1 MAHTI
6 TLRPTPTAKSFVR
19 VLTEALRK
27 WARVHSIDRKEPI
40 VLTEE
45 HFAIYGEALAHLTTE
60 QLEVACLKAGQACRF
75 FPKPADILAQ
85 LDGAAAK
92 GFELE
97 AEREWQRLMA
107 WIRENVFPDTGIR
120 RGAPELAPATQHAA
134 KAAGGVFY
142 LQRCDEDQL
151 VWARKNFLAAL
162 KNVRDTKQTEHLL
175 SDGEAKRIIRQLS
188 SGPRS
193 VRKSIAPAPANTSGK
208 PSAGEVRE
216 FLKTVSAERPQVNSA
231 ASREDLEKNWQSQ
244 KERLA
249 SRAAELGIPTPP
261 KNVSGPEATTR

>member
-1 MAHTI
+1 VHNSAI
-6 TLRPTPTAKSFVR
+6 TKIAKSPDSQTER
-19 VLTEALRK
+19 VIRK
-27 WARVHSIDRKEPI
+27 WLLVFSELFARE
-40 VLTEE
+40 LTPFLIASWCELLGDLPAPAVE
-45 HFAIYGEALAHLTTE
+45 T
-60 QLEVACLKAGQACRF
+60 ACTQVGRSCRF
-75 FPKPADILAQ
+75 FPTPGEIRAQ
-85 LDGAAAK
+85 LAGAELR

-97 AEREWQRLMA
+97 AEREWQSMMA
-107 WIRENVFPDTGIR
+107 WISVNVFPDTGIQR
-120 RGAPELAPATQHAA
+120 NAAELAPAIQHAA

-175 SDGEAKRIIRQLS
+175 SDGVAKRIIRQLS

-193 VRKSIAPAPANTSGK
+193 VRKSIAPAPASSSEK
-208 PSAGEVRE
+208 PSVGEVRE

-231 ASREDLEKNWQSQ
+231 ASREDLAKNWRSQ

-249 SRAAELGIPTPP
+249 ARAAELGIPTPP
-261 KNVSGPEATTR
+261 KNVSEAEAATR